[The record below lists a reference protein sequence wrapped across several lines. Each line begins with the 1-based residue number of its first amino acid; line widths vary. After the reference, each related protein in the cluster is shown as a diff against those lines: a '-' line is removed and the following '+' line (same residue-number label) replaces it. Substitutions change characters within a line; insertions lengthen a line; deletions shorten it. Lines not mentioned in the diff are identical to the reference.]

1 MTMWDRH
8 YDRLAAAA
16 DQNERERE
24 FWLNRLAGELV
35 KTGFPCD
42 CPGNGRAEQSMEE
55 ARFQFSEGL
64 VEPLMKLGKGSQVK
78 LHMILLAG
86 LAVLLEQYSSHRDII
101 IGTPIYKQKQQ
112 SDFINTVLPIRIPI
126 DAATTFKELLLQVR
140 ESVVQAAQHQ
150 NYPLEIL
157 VEQLNVPW
165 TGKEFPLFDVVIL
178 VDGVHDKAYIRHI
191 PCNVLFTFSQDGDDM
206 GGSVAYNGRRYQR
219 STIDRIID
227 HYLRLLEKI
236 TTDVNQPVTAVD
248 MLSEEERQRL
258 LYEFNGPA
266 SALTHDTCLHRLF
279 EEQVERTAD
288 RTALVSEESLQDWH
302 LTFGELND
310 RANQLARLL
319 RRQGIRPGSIAALM
333 VDKSLGMMVGIW
345 GILKAGGA
353 YLNIDLAYP
362 EGRSQYMLRESGT
375 STLLT
380 YATHELPKAVTEDLA
395 LTCIDIFSPEVYG
408 GDPDNLPAVNGLDDV
423 AYIIYTSGSTG
434 RPKGVVATHRNVAA
448 YLHAFYREF
457 DLGGQDVALQQA
469 SYAFDAFVEEVYPVM
484 LRGGKVAICPRTGVT
499 DSEAL
504 GRFIRKHHI
513 TFVSV
518 SPLLLNELNKLPDTG
533 PIRIFISGGD
543 VLKREYLG
551 HLPERGTVYNTYGP
565 TETTVCATY
574 YRCRGQDPADPPI
587 GRPIA
592 NYGAF
597 ILDRYGRLL
606 PLGVPGELCIAGP
619 GVTRGYLNNPEFT
632 AHKFVNFNGAA
643 KSREGTRS
651 LTHEILNPKSQPLYK
666 TGDLCRFLP
675 DGNIEF
681 LGRLDRQVKI
691 RGFRI
696 ELAEIERQLLRHEAI
711 TAVKVLTR
719 DKEDGEKYLVANVV
733 VSPKGTVDRTAAA
746 IPVWREFLAASLP
759 PYMIPSHFVI
769 LDSMPLTTSGK
780 PDLKALYSHKPITG
794 SDAEYIAPT
803 TDMEMTLA
811 EIWKELL
818 SVEKV
823 GIHDNFFDL
832 GGNSILLLK
841 AANKMREAFNRDI
854 PYVAMFQYSTI
865 HSLAHYLNSADEES
879 AALDSKYKE
888 QEDTLNRG
896 KTRVKKWI
904 KQTRE
909 AANV

>member
-1 MTMWDRH
+1 MTMSDRH

-42 CPGNGRAEQSMEE
+42 RPENGRAEQPMEE

-64 VEPLMKLGKGSQVK
+64 AAPLMKLARGSQVK

-86 LAVLLEQYSSHRDII
+86 LAVLLEQYSSHRDVI

-112 SDFINTVLPIRIPI
+112 SDFINTVLPIRIRI
-126 DAATTFKELLLQVR
+126 EAATTFKELLLQVR

-157 VEQLNVPW
+157 AEQLNLPW
-165 TGKEFPLFDVVIL
+165 TGSDFPLFDVVIM
-178 VDGVHDKAYIRHI
+178 VAGVHDKAYIRHI
-191 PCNVLFTFSQDGDDM
+191 PYNVLFTFSQNGDDM
-206 GGSVAYNGRRYQR
+206 GGSVAYNGRRYRR

-227 HYLRLLEKI
+227 HYLRLLEKT

-258 LYEFNGPA
+258 SHEFNGPA

-279 EEQVERTAD
+279 EEQVRRAAD
-288 RTALVSEESLQDWH
+288 RIALVSEESLQDWH
-302 LTFGELND
+302 LTYRELNH
-310 RANQLARLL
+310 RANRLARLL
-319 RRQGIRPGSIAALM
+319 RQQGIRPGSIAALM

-380 YATHELPKAVTEDLA
+380 YASHELPKAVTEGLA
-395 LTCIDIFSPEVYG
+395 LTCIDIFSPEVYT
-408 GDPDNLPAVNGLDDV
+408 GDADDLPLVNGSDDA

-434 RPKGVVATHRNVAA
+434 RPKGVVATHHNVVA

-457 DLGGQDVALQQA
+457 DLSGQDIALQQA

-504 GRFIRKHHI
+504 GRFIQRHHI

-551 HLPERGTVYNTYGP
+551 HLPEQGTVYNTYGP

-574 YRCRGQDPADPPI
+574 YRCRSQDPVDPPI
-587 GRPIA
+587 GQPIA
-592 NYGAF
+592 NYGTF

-619 GVTRGYLNNPEFT
+619 GVTRGYLNNPELT
-632 AHKFVNFNGAA
+632 AQKFMNLAA
-643 KSREGTRS
+643 KRREDTRS
-651 LTHEILNPKSQPLYK
+651 PQNTKSYILYR

-711 TAVKVLTR
+711 AAVKVLTR
-719 DKEDGEKYLVANVV
+719 DKEDGEKYLVAYVA
-733 VSPKGTVDRTAAA
+733 VSAQDTVDRTEAA
-746 IPVWREFLAASLP
+746 IPVWREFLAVLLP

-769 LDSMPLTTSGK
+769 LDRMPLTTSGK

-803 TDMEMTLA
+803 TDMEMRLA

-841 AANKMREAFNRDI
+841 AANKVREAFKRDI

-865 HSLAHYLNSADEES
+865 HSLAHYLRPADEET
-879 AALDSKYKE
+879 AALDKKYAE

-896 KTRVKKWI
+896 KTRVKRWL